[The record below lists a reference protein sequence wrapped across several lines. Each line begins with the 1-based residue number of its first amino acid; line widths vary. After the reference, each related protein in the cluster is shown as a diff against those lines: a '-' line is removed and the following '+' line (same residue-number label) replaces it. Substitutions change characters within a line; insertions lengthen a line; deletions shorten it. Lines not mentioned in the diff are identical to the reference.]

1 MGDLNTTSN
10 SVSMKQAKEQTV
22 YSAAIAIGLALLFA
36 LFGTL
41 LVALNAEKVLYSK
54 HCKVESPLTSVHM
67 TNGEIICLDGREL
80 VKISTV
86 DSFKDGYMNIIH
98 ELDIIE
104 GATCEDIEL
113 WGRTGKF
120 YTVPSKEGKG
130 KHLVNMTTTDSTGDR
145 KYVLLE
151 NEAGEHEYM
160 FGTYLSKEEFLEVM
174 KLVTIE

>member
-1 MGDLNTTSN
+1 MENSNTKTISMED
-10 SVSMKQAKEQTV
+10 SKKQMAVSALIV
-22 YSAAIAIGLALLFA
+22 IGFALLFA
-36 LFGTL
+36 LFGVIL
-41 LVALNAEKVLYSK
+41 AVLYHEDVTYSE
-54 HCKVESPLTSVHM
+54 HCKVESPLKSVAM

-86 DSFKDGYMNIIH
+86 DAFKDGYMGIIH
-98 ELDIIE
+98 ELDTID
-104 GATCEDIEL
+104 GTTCEDVEL
-113 WGRTGKF
+113 WGRIGKF

-174 KLVTIE
+174 EFVTIE